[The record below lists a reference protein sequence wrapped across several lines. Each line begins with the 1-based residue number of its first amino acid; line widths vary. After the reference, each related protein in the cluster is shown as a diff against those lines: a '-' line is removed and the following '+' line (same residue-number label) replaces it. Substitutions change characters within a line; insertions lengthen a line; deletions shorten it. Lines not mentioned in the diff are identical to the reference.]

1 MTMKFNLKEIIKSN
15 LQYPVYFYGEL
26 GNRLFLVTALIIIV
40 GFLDGLGLSMFLPLL
55 QMVDGS
61 QSVDPGKFG
70 QLNLIFEWISK
81 FGLQI
86 NLGVVLIFLCVF
98 FLLKGIVV
106 FIGNAYR
113 VTVQKYFIKKI
124 RIRMLNSLSGIRY
137 KSFMTSDV
145 GRIQNTMGGEISRL
159 AMALTSYL
167 QIVQNIILTGVYIT
181 FAAILNIEFS
191 LIVVAGIALLNSFF
205 RQIYK
210 RTKEASRGLTAE
222 SHKYQGWL
230 IQFIANFKYLKA
242 TGTLNKLRQKL
253 LKQIVIIEQTNKKI
267 GILSSVMSSVREP
280 SMIFVVALAVFIQTK
295 FLGSPL
301 SSILV
306 SLLFFY
312 RALSSIVTVQTH
324 WNTFLSVSGSMENIR
339 SFQSELEQT
348 YEKKGETYIDG
359 IKEDI
364 LLENVAV
371 SFGDNTVLEN
381 ISLEIRKNETIA
393 IVGESGSGKTTL
405 VNVIAGL
412 LPVDSGRM
420 KIDGIDSRFINMES
434 YQSHIGYITQEPVI
448 FNASIFENITFW
460 DERIDGNIQRFH
472 EAVRKA
478 AIFDFIETLTE
489 KEQTELG
496 NNGINISGGQKQRIS
511 IARELYKDLDIL
523 IMDEATSALDSETER
538 SIQDNI
544 DVLKGTYT
552 ILIVAHRLSTVKNAD
567 RIVLMNQGKI
577 INTGDYHTLLD
588 SEPIFKR
595 MVSLQELF

>member
-1 MTMKFNLKEIIKSN
+1 MRFNLKGTIKSN
-15 LQYPVYFYGEL
+15 LQYPVYFYREL
-26 GNRLFLVTALIIIV
+26 GTRLFLVTGLIIIV

-61 QSVDPGKFG
+61 QSVNPGSFG
-70 QLNLIFEWISK
+70 QLRFIFDWISRL
-81 FGLQI
+81 GLQL

-113 VTVQKYFIKKI
+113 VAVQKYFIKKV
-124 RIRMLNSLSGIRY
+124 RIRMVNSLSNIGY
-137 KSFMTSDV
+137 KSFMSADV

-159 AMALTSYL
+159 ALALTSYL
-167 QIVQNIILTGVYIT
+167 QIVQNIILTCVYIT
-181 FAAILNIEFS
+181 FAAVLNIEFS
-191 LIVVAGIALLNSFF
+191 VIVVIGAALINSFF

-230 IQFIANFKYLKA
+230 IQFVANFKYLKA
-242 TGTLNKLRQKL
+242 TGTLNKLGQKL
-253 LKQIVIIEQTNKKI
+253 MKQIVIIEQTNKKI
-267 GILSSVMSSVREP
+267 GVLSSIMSSVREP
-280 SMIFVVALAVFIQTK
+280 SMILVVALAVFIQTK
-295 FLGSPL
+295 LLGSPL
-301 SSILV
+301 SAILV

-339 SFQSELEQT
+339 AFQSELEQNI
-348 YEKKGETYIDG
+348 EKKGDIIING
-359 IKEDI
+359 FKEEI
-364 LLENVAV
+364 ILENAAV
-371 SFGDNTVLEN
+371 SFKDTTVLKN
-381 ISLEIRKNETIA
+381 ININIKKDETIA

-412 LPVDSGRM
+412 LPVDIGKM
-420 KIDGIDSRFINMES
+420 KIDGIDSRKINLES
-434 YQSHIGYITQEPVI
+434 FQTHIGYITQEPVI
-448 FNASIFENITFW
+448 FNATIYDNITFW
-460 DERIDGNIQRFH
+460 DERSEANIQNFR
-472 EAVRKA
+472 EAIQKA
-478 AIFDFIETLTE
+478 AILDFIDGLPE
-489 KEQTELG
+489 KDLTELG

-544 DVLKGTYT
+544 DLLKGAYT

-567 RIVLMNQGKI
+567 RIVLINQGKI
-577 INTGDYHTLLD
+577 INVGNYHELLEK
-588 SEPIFKR
+588 EPIFRR

>member
-1 MTMKFNLKEIIKSN
+1 MKFNLKEIVKSA
-15 LQYPVYFYGEL
+15 LQYPIYFYGEL
-26 GNRLFLVTALIIIV
+26 GNRLFFVTALIIIV

-61 QSVDPGKFG
+61 QSVDPGNFG
-70 QLNLIFEWISK
+70 QLSFIFIWISK
-81 FGLQI
+81 IGLQL
-86 NLGVVLIFLCVF
+86 NLGVILVFLCGF

-106 FIGNAYR
+106 FFGNAYR
-113 VTVQKYFIKKI
+113 VTVQKYFIKKV
-124 RIRMLNSLSGIRY
+124 RIRMLDSLSSIKY
-137 KSFMTSDV
+137 KSFMSSDV

-167 QIVQNIILTGVYIT
+167 QIVQNIILTVVYIT
-181 FAAILNIEFS
+181 FAAVLNIEFS
-191 LIVVAGIALLNSFF
+191 LIVVIGALLINSFF

-210 RTKEASRGLTAE
+210 RTKDASRGLTAE

-230 IQFIANFKYLKA
+230 IQFVANFKYLKA
-242 TGTLNKLRQKL
+242 TGTLNKLRHKL
-253 LKQIVIIEQTNKKI
+253 MKQIIIIEQTNKKI
-267 GILSSVMSSVREP
+267 GILSSIMSSVREP
-280 SMIFVVALAVFIQTK
+280 SMIFIVALAVFIQTK
-295 FLGSPL
+295 LLESPL

-339 SFQSELEQT
+339 SFQSELEQ
-348 YEKKGETYIDG
+348 YNEKNGEINIDG
-359 IKEDI
+359 FNEKIQ
-364 LLENVAV
+364 LENAGVV
-371 SFGDNTVLEN
+371 FGDNIVFKG
-381 ISLEIRKNETIA
+381 ISLDIKKNETVA

-412 LPVDSGRM
+412 LPVDFGEL
-420 KIDGIDSRFINMES
+420 KIDGIDSRTINTES

-448 FNASIFENITFW
+448 FNASIFDNITFW
-460 DERIDGNIQRFH
+460 DERTEGNIQRYN
-472 EAVRKA
+472 EAIKKA
-478 AIFDFIETLTE
+478 AIFDFIENLPD
-489 KEQTELG
+489 KELTELG

-544 DVLKGTYT
+544 DVLKGAYT

-567 RIVLMNQGKI
+567 RIVLMNQGKV
-577 INTGDYHTLLD
+577 INTGDYHTLLE
-588 SEPIFKR
+588 SEPIFRR